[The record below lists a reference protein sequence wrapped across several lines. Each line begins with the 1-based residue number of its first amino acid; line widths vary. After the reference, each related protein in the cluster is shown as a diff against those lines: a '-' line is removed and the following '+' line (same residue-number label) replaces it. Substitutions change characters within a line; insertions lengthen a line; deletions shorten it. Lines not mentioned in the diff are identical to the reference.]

1 MLAVPSGLARLLAVV
16 ASVLLVACT
25 AVPPS
30 STAPAAPP
38 PAASTAAAPASAPGT
53 AASVTP
59 LSPVVTVRLGTLPT
73 VSDAGMYLAMERGYF
88 AAEGIQIDPI
98 PFDSAA
104 QMVAPLGA
112 GQLDVGGGSTSA
124 GLYNAIA
131 RGLPL
136 KIVADKGSMPPG
148 FGWIGLIVRRDL
160 TDQIRD
166 YPDLRGR
173 KIAINQTGTTNDIA
187 LESALKRG
195 GLTWQDVE
203 VLQMP
208 FADMNGALTNR
219 SVEVAQQNEPFK
231 AIAIEEGIA
240 TSFRGVD
247 AYAPNIQFSVILY
260 APHFVRDQPE
270 AARRWMVAYLRGIRD
285 YDDAFRKQQGKGE
298 VVQHLMKHVPLRDPN
313 LFDKMVPIG
322 LDSDGKVNVA
332 GVKDDF
338 RWFIERGLVP
348 EAPDIDQVLDTSY
361 TDYALGR
368 LGPYSR

>member
-1 MLAVPSGLARLLAVV
+1 MRKGTRRRNADGRRPVRPGASAGRRRQRPARRLHGGTLAQYRARGAPAGGADRRGGGRCPGTT
-16 ASVLLVACT
+16 ASV
-25 AVPPS
+25 S
-30 STAPAAPP
+30 
-38 PAASTAAAPASAPGT
+38 
-53 AASVTP
+53 P
-59 LSPVVTVRLGTLPT
+59 LSPPVTVRLGTLPT

-160 TDQIRD
+160 ADQIRD

-187 LESALKRG
+187 LEAALKRG

-208 FADMNGALTNR
+208 FADMNSALTNR
-219 SVEVAQQNEPFK
+219 SVDAAQQNEPFK

-260 APHFVRDQPE
+260 APHFVRDHRRRR
-270 AARRWMVAYLRGIRD
+270 AAGWWRIC
-285 YDDAFRKQQGKGE
+285 
-298 VVQHLMKHVPLRDPN
+298 
-313 LFDKMVPIG
+313 
-322 LDSDGKVNVA
+322 A
-332 GVKDDF
+332 GF
-338 RWFIERGLVP
+338 AITTTP
-348 EAPDIDQVLDTSY
+348 SAS
-361 TDYALGR
+361 
-368 LGPYSR
+368 SRARPRSCSIS